1 MGAPRRP
8 RHEDGGGGSGAA
20 ARTRYLGQLDDS
32 EFESALQELRL
43 TRSIWTIDLAYLM
56 RHFGVRHRFCTQT
69 LGVDKG
75 YKNQSFYRKHFDTE
89 ETRVNQLFAQAKA
102 CKVLVEKC
110 TVSVQD
116 IQAHLAQG
124 HVAIVL
130 VNSGVLHCDLCS
142 SPVKYCCFAPSGH
155 RCFCRTPDYQ
165 GHFIVLRGYNRAT
178 GCIFYNNPAY
188 ADRKCGRRQQWAGR
202 PLAPTS
208 PPIQPG
214 VAKTYLSAFSPEPL
228 LPLDSLILAT
238 PLAMQETS
246 HNLGLCQTPYPRHH
260 RPALSPSHC
269 ASPLP
274 PPGAHPA
281 VSAAQAAVSISPRP
295 ALRGQPAHLSERKVC
310 PAPAPALAPEPP
322 GLPWL
327 WGWGRTILTHT
338 DLSRVTS
345 RVFPPLSGPHFL
357 HLLN

>member
-1 MGAPRRP
+1 MAATTFPEYHGFPKCRAHDPPFPFLIGGRGLVSASSSPRRLRNVDYGTTVP
-8 RHEDGGGGSGAA
+8 APEERDFVQLPVPIIQQLYHWDCGLACS
-20 ARTRYLGQLDDS
+20 RMVLRYLGQLDDG

-89 ETRVNQLFAQAKA
+89 ETRVNQLFAEAKA

-142 SPVKYCCFAPSGH
+142 SPVKYCCFAPRGH

-188 ADRKCGRRQQWAGR
+188 ADRMCS
-202 PLAPTS
+202 TS
-208 PPIQPG
+208 VSNFEEARTSYGTDEDILF
-214 VAKTYLSAFSPEPL
+214 VY
-228 LPLDSLILAT
+228 LDS
-238 PLAMQETS
+238 
-246 HNLGLCQTPYPRHH
+246 
-260 RPALSPSHC
+260 
-269 ASPLP
+269 
-274 PPGAHPA
+274 
-281 VSAAQAAVSISPRP
+281 
-295 ALRGQPAHLSERKVC
+295 
-310 PAPAPALAPEPP
+310 
-322 GLPWL
+322 
-327 WGWGRTILTHT
+327 
-338 DLSRVTS
+338 
-345 RVFPPLSGPHFL
+345 
-357 HLLN
+357 